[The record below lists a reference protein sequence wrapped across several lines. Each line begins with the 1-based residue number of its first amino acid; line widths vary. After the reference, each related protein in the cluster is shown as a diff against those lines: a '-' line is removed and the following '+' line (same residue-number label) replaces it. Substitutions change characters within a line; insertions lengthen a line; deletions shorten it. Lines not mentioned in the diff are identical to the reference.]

1 MSSFPIDFTM
11 KSLNNF
17 PLVLCTFLG
26 LNFTFI
32 ANKKSVQK
40 YKIVTKTR
48 IIQLQMIYILFETFL
63 VSATLTF
70 TKRYFRIRVA
80 LILQFIQ
87 VVFPQFIKL
96 FVVYQAFKQRTAQQ
110 HIQSQVNDI
119 QSLMKKHFKTI
130 DNSSNCELKFLLL
143 IVLLIIARG
152 AKLYMQRER
161 AYLIYHCSMM
171 ISELIFSCND
181 FLFTFYVD
189 KLTNQ
194 SRMLCRYLKTMKKCD
209 ANKINHLQ
217 LITKKI
223 FINSKSIESR
233 FSSALFVTITYNFT
247 LLIIDLY
254 WLFMRVSY
262 QKIEKLEGKFLR

>member
-1 MSSFPIDFTM
+1 M

-110 HIQSQVNDI
+110 HIQSQMILLINQLLCLIELDLLFHQDI
-119 QSLMKKHFKTI
+119 LRKKP
-130 DNSSNCELKFLLL
+130 NLKFWEEPL
-143 IVLLIIARG
+143 G
-152 AKLYMQRER
+152 Y
-161 AYLIYHCSMM
+161 
-171 ISELIFSCND
+171 
-181 FLFTFYVD
+181 
-189 KLTNQ
+189 
-194 SRMLCRYLKTMKKCD
+194 CRK
-209 ANKINHLQ
+209 
-217 LITKKI
+217 
-223 FINSKSIESR
+223 
-233 FSSALFVTITYNFT
+233 
-247 LLIIDLY
+247 
-254 WLFMRVSY
+254 
-262 QKIEKLEGKFLR
+262 